1 MNTKVLTPRALA
13 SRASSMLRSWSIFHW
28 AARPPASARLVPR
41 AEKTVLGVGEREAS
55 LVVHWV
61 VSGSRMALSL
71 GEVALVWR
79 REMVW
84 IVLNAGE
91 AMRVVRMLEPTR
103 PVEPMTAAV
112 DILDDLGL
120 VVG

>member
-1 MNTKVLTPRALA
+1 
-13 SRASSMLRSWSIFHW
+13 
-28 AARPPASARLVPR
+28 
-41 AEKTVLGVGEREAS
+41 
-55 LVVHWV
+55 
-61 VSGSRMALSL
+61 
-71 GEVALVWR
+71 
-79 REMVW
+79 
-84 IVLNAGE
+84 VLNAGE